1 MRRHLAINKFHDN
14 DVKKSLLTLRSH
26 YVRHVL
32 TSCDL
37 CLLDSISPPILLSVL
52 SLSSRFFN
60 HRSLSLSFPASL
72 MMTDEEV
79 AEIFRRLKLT
89 RRRLIRHLSSVYYP
103 LCYIRIAGY
112 KLIEY
117 YEQHKQTNSLEF
129 PLSLNHK
136 NNNKQFAHS
145 KNYHVKKKKLKKKKI
160 KCHTYSSYL
169 IRERTI
175 NFMYFKNMN
184 LQEYS
189 LLV

>member
-1 MRRHLAINKFHDN
+1 
-14 DVKKSLLTLRSH
+14 
-26 YVRHVL
+26 
-32 TSCDL
+32 
-37 CLLDSISPPILLSVL
+37 
-52 SLSSRFFN
+52 
-60 HRSLSLSFPASL
+60 

-79 AEIFRRLKLT
+79 AEIFRRSKLT
-89 RRRLIRHLSSVYYP
+89 CRRLIRHLSVYYP

-112 KLIEY
+112 KLIES

-160 KCHTYSSYL
+160 KCYTYSYL

-175 NFMYFKNMN
+175 NFMYFKNMK
-184 LQEYS
+184 LTRIQFTRMKIIS
-189 LLV
+189 LAS